1 MYNLKLSKTQMDF
14 YKTVFTNDWLYS
26 ITTDM
31 HVSDTKKRR
40 AINIKI
46 YTKMDIIKAYIKFD
60 VRYGLFVLVK
70 I

>member
-1 MYNLKLSKTQMDF
+1 
-14 YKTVFTNDWLYS
+14 
-26 ITTDM
+26 M